1 MITTDR
7 RIEHKL
13 GKDYGI
19 VPIHLEHKYSIKQL
33 EDIYQRIN
41 DILYY
46 FSYLYVGKDA
56 REYLLTKIE
65 ECGNDLNNLNMPLA
79 KVKRKEELLDKLRDM
94 YLNVKKIPSYDSS
107 NFFTLENKMAAF
119 QVSKYLKEKKQGLT
133 DEQKIKWLKN
143 NKMFSLVYT
152 PSESLKS
159 VQDELL
165 ADYKID

>member
-1 MITTDR
+1 MLTTEK

-13 GKDYGI
+13 GKEYGI
-19 VPIHLEHKYSIKQL
+19 TPIHLEHKYSIKQL

-41 DILYY
+41 DILFY

-56 REYLLTKIE
+56 RQYLLTKIE
-65 ECGNDLNNLNMPLA
+65 ECGKDLTNLNMPLA
-79 KVKRKEELLDKLRDM
+79 KVKRKEELLDKLRDV
-94 YLNVKKIPSYDSS
+94 YVAVKKIPSYDSS
-107 NFFTLENKMAAF
+107 NFDILEDKMSGY

-159 VQDELL
+159 VQNELL
-165 ADYKID
+165 KEFELK